1 MQEKTKILTAR
12 VTPDEL
18 REITA
23 QARATTRTRS
33 EYLRGIIY
41 TLKVNPDLRR
51 EIRKNIAEANK

>member
-1 MQEKTKILTAR
+1 MQEKTKILTVR

-33 EYLRGIIY
+33 AYLRGIIH
-41 TLKVNPDLRR
+41 TLKYSQDLRR
-51 EIRKNIAEANK
+51 EVRKNIAEANK